1 MPVMSATFR
10 SSDMSF
16 SFLGLSEVVVDEKGE
31 VDSSFAMSF
40 PSSKFV
46 VWATADPKEEIPTVR
61 KSESG
66 TQIGRAPHSNHF
78 NGCHSHVLVPD
89 VAFLLTFSNTVQVT
103 KERNQQG
110 AKRPT
115 S

>member
-1 MPVMSATFR
+1 
-10 SSDMSF
+10 
-16 SFLGLSEVVVDEKGE
+16 VVDEKGE

-66 TQIGRAPHSNHF
+66 TQIGRAPHPNQF
-78 NGCHSHVLVPD
+78 NGCHSHMHD
-89 VAFLLTFSNTVQVT
+89 VAFLLTFSVNKGQETYVVNSRSDSL
-103 KERNQQG
+103 EPLRG
-110 AKRPT
+110 R
-115 S
+115 SLR